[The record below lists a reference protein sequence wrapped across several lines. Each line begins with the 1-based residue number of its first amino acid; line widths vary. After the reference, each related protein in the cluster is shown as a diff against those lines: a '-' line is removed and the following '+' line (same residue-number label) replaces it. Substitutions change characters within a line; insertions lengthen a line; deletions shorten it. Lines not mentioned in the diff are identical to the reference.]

1 MATSETTSR
10 EEPAKSVKP
19 SAAKKA
25 SPKPSVRR
33 TDDDEDE
40 LPSVIGGRYLAAA
53 IIIGLT
59 VVIPNS
65 PLGNI
70 LEPRDPPGTDTNA
83 WQVGQKSEL
92 ILTLV
97 TADANA
103 LTCASPQAFEGK
115 HCAFKTESEP
125 WPHEAGAP
133 MDDNKANTIQP
144 YRTWLDNK
152 LVLVSGVWAQ
162 PSLAMRVHDEP
173 PGNLAPDKLAR
184 FTAKCKVHWAGKM
197 DKPVLRWAP
206 GQSWGTEQPTMVAVA
221 DECKVIDEP
230 SRNCPEGPVC
240 ALMGLFSK
248 YKQ

>member
-1 MATSETTSR
+1 MATSESTSR

-19 SAAKKA
+19 SASK
-25 SPKPSVRR
+25 KPSPRANLRR
-33 TDDDEDE
+33 TDDDDDE
-40 LPSVIGGRYLAAA
+40 LPAVIGGRYLAAA

-70 LEPRDPPGTDTNA
+70 LEPRDPPGADTST
-83 WQVGQKSEL
+83 WVTGQKSDL

-125 WPHEAGAP
+125 WPRDPGAP

-162 PSLAMRVHDEP
+162 PSLAMRVHNEP

-184 FTAKCKVHWAGKM
+184 FTAQCKVHWAGKM

-230 SRNCPEGPVC
+230 SRDCPEGPIC
-240 ALMGLFSK
+240 ALMNLFSK
-248 YKQ
+248 SKQ